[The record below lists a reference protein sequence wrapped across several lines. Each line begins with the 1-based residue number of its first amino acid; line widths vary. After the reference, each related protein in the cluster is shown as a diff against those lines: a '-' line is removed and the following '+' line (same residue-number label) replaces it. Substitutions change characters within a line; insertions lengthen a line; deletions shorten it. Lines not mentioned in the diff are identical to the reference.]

1 MHITPSGERVGGVVD
16 GLPGVDPAAPQVP
29 GQRGETVDVSA
40 VPVSRAARR
49 FVPCV
54 PVLPRLLVPA
64 AEQWAATTRGR
75 VVLDPY
81 SWMQAVHWVV
91 ASGCYRPSR
100 SHGPREMGRTAIRT
114 AQLLM
119 ELSPCRPGVDY
130 LARRLGVTERTAQYQ
145 LDMLRESG
153 LLAYVAKG
161 TRVRGEKAKAS
172 EFVRVVPLEFD
183 VALGVRVAGEGSGR
197 RVVGIAEAGRAAMA
211 LLGKRASRKVR
222 AARPKPSAKAP
233 LTAGQGPSDAVQ
245 SHVSQ
250 AADTASAAV
259 CRCTPMGGGCCTSPT
274 DGLTHLPSET
284 DLASG
289 KPKSSAAKKST
300 KQPGRA
306 PRPLNKVGRR
316 FQLAAELVRQ
326 VPWLRRALVPR
337 VAWMVKEVA
346 DAGWSAEEVVAWL
359 SMVEAP
365 KRGTWRPTGLLGHRL
380 RGMTQMPGWRTPA
393 ERAVQVEQWRDSRS
407 AARARHDRTSSEWT
421 LTDWQ
426 APATGAVGRLV
437 DAAFAQVRQTG
448 TQDARELEL
457 FAQDQDGLVDLAQL
471 TREDVIELRALGQKD
486 PEMVLMA
493 IREFG
498 EDYARRLYTHGL
510 VDQVLRL
517 RHTGRMVIHQPWRSA

>member
-1 MHITPSGERVGGVVD
+1 MT
-16 GLPGVDPAAPQVP
+16 
-29 GQRGETVDVSA
+29 
-40 VPVSRAARR
+40 
-49 FVPCV
+49 
-54 PVLPRLLVPA
+54 
-64 AEQWAATTRGR
+64 TTRGR
-75 VVLDPY
+75 VALDLY

-91 ASGCYRPSR
+91 ASGCYTPAW
-100 SHGPREMGRTAIRT
+100 SHGPKEMGRTTVRV
-114 AQLLM
+114 AQELAA
-119 ELSPCRPGVDY
+119 LSPCRPGVKY
-130 LARRLGVTERTAQYQ
+130 LARKLKMTDRTVQNH
-145 LDMLRESG
+145 LRMLREAG
-153 LLAYVAKG
+153 LLVYIVKG
-161 TRVRGEKAKAS
+161 TRVRGERARAS
-172 EFVRVVPLEFD
+172 EFAMVVPLEFD

-197 RVVGIAEAGRAAMA
+197 RVVGIAEAGRAVMA

-222 AARPKPSAKAP
+222 AARPKASAKAS
-233 LTAGQGPSDAVQ
+233 LTAGQGPSDAVKSQ
-245 SHVSQ
+245 VSQ
-250 AADTASAAV
+250 AADTVSAAT
-259 CRCTPMGGGCCTSPT
+259 CRCTPMGGGCCTSPA

-284 DLASG
+284 DVASG
-289 KPKSSAAKKST
+289 KPKSPTAKKST

-306 PRPLNKVGRR
+306 RRPLNKVGRR

-337 VAWMVKEVA
+337 VAWMVREVS

-359 SMVEAP
+359 FMVEAP

-426 APATGAVGRLV
+426 APATDAVGRLV
-437 DAAFAQVRQTG
+437 NAAFAQVRQTG
-448 TQDARELEL
+448 VQDSPELEL
-457 FAQDQDGLVDLAQL
+457 FTQDQNGLVDLQQL

-486 PEMVLMA
+486 PEMVLLA
-493 IREFG
+493 IQECG
-498 EDYARRLYTHGL
+498 EDYARRLYTNGL

>member
-1 MHITPSGERVGGVVD
+1 MSTLAGSIDQPVNDAAS
-16 GLPGVDPAAPQVP
+16 PGRA
-29 GQRGETVDVSA
+29 
-40 VPVSRAARR
+40 SRFA
-49 FVPCV
+49 PCV

-64 AEQWAATTRGR
+64 AEQWVATTRGR

-153 LLAYVAKG
+153 LLVYVAKG
-161 TRVRGEKAKAS
+161 TRVRGERAKAS
-172 EFVRVVPLEFD
+172 EFAWVIPVEFD
-183 VALGVRVAGEGSGR
+183 VALGVRVAGAGSGR

-222 AARPKPSAKAP
+222 AARTKVASKVPV
-233 LTAGQGPSDAVQ
+233 TAGQAAPDDRELEVVQ
-245 SHVSQ
+245 GVDS
-250 AADTASAAV
+250 ASVAV
-259 CRCTPMGGGCCTSPT
+259 CRCTPMGGGCCTSAA
-274 DGLTHLPSET
+274 DGLTRLPSET
-284 DLASG
+284 DVASG
-289 KPKSSAAKKST
+289 KPMSTAAKKST
-300 KQPGRA
+300 NAGRGA
-306 PRPLNKVGRR
+306 RTLNKVGRR

-326 VPWLRRALVPR
+326 VPWLRRAVVAR
-337 VAWMVKEVA
+337 VAWMVREVA

-359 SMVEAP
+359 AMVEAP
-365 KRGTWRPTGLLGHRL
+365 KRGTWQPTGLLGHRL

-393 ERAVQVEQWRDSRS
+393 ERAVQVEQWRDSKV

-426 APATGAVGRLV
+426 SPAAGAVGRLV

-448 TQDARELEL
+448 VQEVQELEL
-457 FAQDQDGLVDLAQL
+457 FTQDQDGLVDLQQL
-471 TREDVIELRALGQKD
+471 TREDVRELRALGQQD
-486 PEMVLMA
+486 PEVVLLA

-517 RHTGRMVIHQPWRSA
+517 QHTGRMVIHQPWRSA